1 MLLVA
6 VKICRNIDNK
16 LVQHTSILC
25 IIIMYNKRRYTM
37 LNALNQLLGIA
48 VKLMLVGVLFI
59 TGGIVDI
66 IDFD

>member
-1 MLLVA
+1 
-6 VKICRNIDNK
+6 
-16 LVQHTSILC
+16 
-25 IIIMYNKRRYTM
+25 M

-48 VKLMLVGVLFI
+48 VKLMLVGVLLI

>member
-1 MLLVA
+1 ML
-6 VKICRNIDNK
+6 
-16 LVQHTSILC
+16 S
-25 IIIMYNKRRYTM
+25 
-37 LNALNQLLGIA
+37 ALNQLLGIA